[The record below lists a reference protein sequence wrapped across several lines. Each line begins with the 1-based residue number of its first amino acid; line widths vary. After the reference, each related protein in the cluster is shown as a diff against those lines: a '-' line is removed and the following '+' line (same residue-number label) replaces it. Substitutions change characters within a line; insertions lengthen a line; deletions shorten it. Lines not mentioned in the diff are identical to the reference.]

1 MDYSIFENIL
11 PALGNLMSGEHI
23 LFLIIGV
30 IIGLAVGLLPGLG
43 GVAGMSLI
51 IPFIYGL
58 DPGSAL
64 AMMIGLTSVT
74 TTSDTFP
81 SVLLGIPGSS
91 GSQATVMDGFPLTKK
106 GQAARAL
113 SAAFAASLFG
123 GVFGAIVLTG
133 AIFVARPLI
142 LAIGFG
148 EQLMLILLA
157 LTLVGMLTGGSAIKG
172 LAACGTGLLLGT
184 VGAATATA
192 EYRMTFDLLYLSDGI
207 PLMIVGLGIFAIP

>member
-1 MDYSIFENIL
+1 MFENIL
-11 PALGNLMSGEHI
+11 PALGSLMSGEHI

-113 SAAFAASLFG
+113 SAAFAA
-123 GVFGAIVLTG
+123 
-133 AIFVARPLI
+133 
-142 LAIGFG
+142 
-148 EQLMLILLA
+148 
-157 LTLVGMLTGGSAIKG
+157 
-172 LAACGTGLLLGT
+172 
-184 VGAATATA
+184 
-192 EYRMTFDLLYLSDGI
+192 
-207 PLMIVGLGIFAIP
+207 

>member
-172 LAACGTGLLLGT
+172 ASSLWDWSLIRNSGRSNCNC
-184 VGAATATA
+184 
-192 EYRMTFDLLYLSDGI
+192 
-207 PLMIVGLGIFAIP
+207 